1 MVIQYASRNKFAGLI
16 LANIHTFTSYCE
28 LQYSSLTNHS
38 CCRVNSPMCVG
49 EGDVSA
55 LYEGD
60 STTVKPWICKQLLF
74 YPFLL
79 FCLQVICQRAM
90 WHISGSRTRQK
101 SKHCF
106 CLVFRS
112 YNEIGVPDSFKRFRS
127 TPFWKKLET
136 IDSTAPAV
144 CGFSDQPTSATLV
157 QRKLFMAQHGTRSG
171 LMQKKVHQSTCY
183 IYF

>member
-55 LYEGD
+55 YMKVTAPKLSHE
-60 STTVKPWICKQLLF
+60 SVNSSCFI
-74 YPFLL
+74 PFLL
-79 FCLQVICQRAM
+79 FCLQVICQRAT

-112 YNEIGVPDSFKRFRS
+112 YNETGVPDSYKRFRS
-127 TPFWKKLET
+127 TPF
-136 IDSTAPAV
+136 
-144 CGFSDQPTSATLV
+144 
-157 QRKLFMAQHGTRSG
+157 
-171 LMQKKVHQSTCY
+171 
-183 IYF
+183 

>member
-1 MVIQYASRNKFAGLI
+1 MFLPYMKVTAPKLS
-16 LANIHTFTSYCE
+16 HES
-28 LQYSSLTNHS
+28 
-38 CCRVNSPMCVG
+38 VNSSCF
-49 EGDVSA
+49 
-55 LYEGD
+55 
-60 STTVKPWICKQLLF
+60 I
-74 YPFLL
+74 PFLL
-79 FCLQVICQRAM
+79 FCLQVICQRAT

-112 YNEIGVPDSFKRFRS
+112 YNETGVPDSYKRFRS

-157 QRKLFMAQHGTRSG
+157 QRKLVMAQHGTRSG
-171 LMQKKVHQSTCY
+171 LMQKKVQQSTWLTFIFKCCY
-183 IYF
+183 HEEDGERLVEDD